1 MNVLKTTAMMAV
13 LTGILVLIGKLIGG
27 TAGMVVAFGFA
38 GIVNFISYW
47 FSDKIVLAMYRAK
60 EAGPGDA
67 PRLHSAVRSLAG
79 KAGLPMPRVY
89 VIPTVSPNAFAT
101 GRNPSHAAI
110 AATSGTLQILDDEEL
125 EAVLGH
131 ELSHVLDRDILV
143 STIAATLAGA
153 ITMLAS
159 IARWTAL
166 FGGYGGSSRDR
177 EGGVI
182 GLLAMTV
189 LAPIAALL
197 IQLAI
202 SRAREYMADAGSASI
217 TGNPLALASALQKL
231 EAAAERRPLPAS
243 PSTAHLFIVNPLRSG
258 FMAQLFSTHPP
269 TQKRVARLKEM
280 TNERLSENR

>member
-1 MNVLKTTAMMAV
+1 MNVLKTTVMMAV

-27 TAGMVVAFGFA
+27 TTGMIVAFVFA
-38 GIVNFISYW
+38 GAMNFISYW
-47 FSDKIVLAMYRAK
+47 FSDKIVLALYRAK

-67 PRLHSAVRSLAG
+67 PRLHAALRNLAD
-79 KAGLPMPRVY
+79 KTGLPMPRVY
-89 VIPTVSPNAFAT
+89 VIPTGSPNA
-101 GRNPSHAAI
+101 
-110 AATSGTLQILDDEEL
+110 TSGMLQILDDEEL

-153 ITMLAS
+153 ITVLAS

-166 FGGYGGSSRDR
+166 FGGYGGPSRDR
-177 EGGVI
+177 EGGVV
-182 GLLAMTV
+182 GLLAMTI

-202 SRAREYMADAGSASI
+202 SRTREYMADAGSARI

-231 EAAAERRPLPAS
+231 ETAAARWPLPAS

-258 FMAQLFSTHPP
+258 FMVRLFSTHPP
-269 TQKRVARLKEM
+269 TQKRVARLREM
-280 TNERLSENR
+280 TNERLSEER

>member
-1 MNVLKTTAMMAV
+1 M
-13 LTGILVLIGKLIGG
+13 I
-27 TAGMVVAFGFA
+27 VALGFA
-38 GIVNFISYW
+38 GVMNFTSYW
-47 FSDKIVLAMYRAK
+47 FSDKIVLAMYRAR
-60 EAGPGDA
+60 EAGPGEA
-67 PRLHSAVRSLAG
+67 PRLHAAVSRLAA
-79 KAGLPMPRVY
+79 KAGLPKPRVY
-89 VIPTVSPNAFAT
+89 VIPTASPNAFAT
-101 GRNPSHAAI
+101 GRNPSHAAV
-110 AATSGTLQILDDEEL
+110 AATSGILQILDDEEL
-125 EAVLGH
+125 DAVLGH

-153 ITMLAS
+153 ITMIAS

-182 GLLAMTV
+182 GLLAMTI

-202 SRAREYMADAGSASI
+202 SRTREYMADAGSARI

-231 EAAAERRPLPAS
+231 EAAAERRPLPAT

-258 FMAQLFSTHPP
+258 FMVQLFSTHPP
-269 TQKRVARLKEM
+269 TKKRVARLREM
-280 TNERLSENR
+280 TKERPSEDR